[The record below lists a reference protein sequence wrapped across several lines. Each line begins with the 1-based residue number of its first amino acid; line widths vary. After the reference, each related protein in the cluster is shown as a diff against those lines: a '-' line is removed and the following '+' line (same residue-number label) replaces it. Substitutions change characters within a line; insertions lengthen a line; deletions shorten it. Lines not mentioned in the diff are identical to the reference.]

1 FFIPAGSPGIVA
13 VLSPVKGSSVF
24 RDSCTSAPAL
34 SKKDGEED
42 MAETYPEIPAIL
54 RPTDRSPPPDFFPV
68 SPGTAKA
75 KAASKAAAAAAAG
88 GVPRTQQSR
97 SRSRSGDDEDR
108 EEYIRVRK
116 MVEEEDD
123 DEDDEDAA
131 GEVRSGRLETL
142 GWVSASWEPR

>member
-1 FFIPAGSPGIVA
+1 SFIPAGSPGIVA
-13 VLSPVKGSSVF
+13 VLSLVKGSPVF
-24 RDSCTSAPAL
+24 RDSRTTATAL
-34 SKKDGEED
+34 SKKDGEKD

-75 KAASKAAAAAAAG
+75 KAASKAAAAAAGGG

-108 EEYIRVRK
+108 EEYIRVQK
-116 MVEEEDD
+116 MAEEDD
-123 DEDDEDAA
+123 DDEDNEDAA
-131 GEVRSGRLETL
+131 GEVR
-142 GWVSASWEPR
+142 